1 MLKHIL
7 YVMAKCYM
15 DIYGLLEFW
24 KCLEGGIFFK
34 DRHYIYFKQTDR
46 GSVLYGRSN
55 FTEELGK
62 AGWTELYFIIPTNI
76 HTTGVRKPLVVKAGL
91 PHSQTLVFLKTS
103 ICIT

>member
-1 MLKHIL
+1 MI
-7 YVMAKCYM
+7 
-15 DIYGLLEFW
+15 
-24 KCLEGGIFFK
+24 GGWTFSFK
-34 DRHYIYFKQTDR
+34 DRHYIYFEQTDR
-46 GSVLYGRSN
+46 RLVLYSRSN

-91 PHSQTLVFLKTS
+91 LHSQTLVFLKTS